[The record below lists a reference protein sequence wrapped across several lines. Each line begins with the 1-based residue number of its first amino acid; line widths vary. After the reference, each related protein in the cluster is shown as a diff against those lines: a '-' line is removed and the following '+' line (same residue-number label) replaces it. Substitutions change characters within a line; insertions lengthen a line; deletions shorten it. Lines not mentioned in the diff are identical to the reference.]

1 MHHCF
6 GSSGR
11 AAVSFFQFAF
21 AFGGMC
27 AFGII
32 IGDTI
37 PHVIRSAF
45 PELVDIP
52 VLSLLTNRQFV
63 IGLCT
68 LCISYPL
75 SLYRDIHK
83 LSRASGLALVGM
95 LIIVTSVLIEGPHV
109 SSGLKGDPSARFT
122 IINSGVFQA
131 IGVISFAF
139 VCHHNSLLIYG
150 SLRTPTLDRFA
161 TVTHISTLISLIA
174 CMTLAISAFLV
185 FTDKTQGNI
194 LNNFSPVRGAL
205 HFSSYDNTFTV

>member
-1 MHHCF
+1 
-6 GSSGR
+6 
-11 AAVSFFQFAF
+11 
-21 AFGGMC
+21 MC

-45 PELVDIP
+45 PSLESLP
-52 VLSLLTNRQFV
+52 VLSVLTNRQFV
-63 IGLCT
+63 IALCT

-83 LSRASGLALVGM
+83 LSRASGLALIGM
-95 LIIVTSVLIEGPHV
+95 MIIVVSVLIEGPQV
-109 SSGLKGDPSARFT
+109 TPDLKGDPSERFS
-122 IINSGVFQA
+122 IIRPGIFQA

-161 TVTHISTLISLIA
+161 MVTHISTILSLIS
-174 CMTLAISAFLV
+174 CCTLAISAYLV
-185 FTDKTQGNI
+185 FTDRTQGNI
-194 LNNFSPVRGAL
+194 LNNFSSVRTRLLAQKETHLPSPLHCVFLCAL
-205 HFSSYDNTFTV
+205 DGYPH